1 MQIYLLNRRFQQHQ
15 EIIWRGNGGVQDRTI
30 YEDAIFAKTL
40 RDQGLMD
47 QRDYETYLDLFRHMS
62 NFMCRPHMIIYLDVA
77 PQTSLERIHE
87 RDRSCE
93 STVSIEYLQQ
103 LSDNYEA
110 FLGEIARL
118 IPVLRVKWEEFIQV
132 DALADTITKEYRSGS
147 FLREITTLV

>member
-1 MQIYLLNRRFQQHQ
+1 
-15 EIIWRGNGGVQDRTI
+15 
-30 YEDAIFAKTL
+30 
-40 RDQGLMD
+40 
-47 QRDYETYLDLFRHMS
+47 
-62 NFMCRPHMIIYLDVA
+62 MIIYLDVA